1 VGQEARPLEPS
12 AEPNN
17 TTFVFLPPSG
27 DPNFEDIID
36 PEQVNTLFGS
46 STNIIVS
53 QIDTETLAP
62 IISTGSSRVPD
73 IQAVGRPSHQRDT
86 FLRQKPW
93 DTLFSSRIKPPRYSL
108 FGNQTSM
115 DDQEDHNNVRHGEE
129 EEAGNQT
136 ETTFGFPILDTTP
149 NVNMKNIPLS
159 ALPTFYGKRSED
171 PDTFLFEFDILCRSY
186 NYLQDAQKLKL
197 FPATLKDSA
206 LRWFMG
212 LGESSI
218 RSWEAMKDIFLKK
231 YQDYCK
237 TKESR
242 NDIFKVQQLE
252 DENLEDYMERF
263 AYISQKSKYH
273 DLPDDAVR
281 ALFLK
286 GISEEYLEIL
296 NLMASGDISHKPF
309 SEICE
314 MCKNYSRSRA
324 KTGKNVRDPYNRNL
338 KPVSSGGITRVEIGN
353 LLENFKT
360 DILSTIGSQLDT
372 LKIKKKQEEENAT
385 MSIYCPRCRRKHSS
399 RECPLDNISVCGFCT
414 EDHSTEKCPSL
425 PVC

>member
-1 VGQEARPLEPS
+1 
-12 AEPNN
+12 
-17 TTFVFLPPSG
+17 
-27 DPNFEDIID
+27 
-36 PEQVNTLFGS
+36 
-46 STNIIVS
+46 
-53 QIDTETLAP
+53 
-62 IISTGSSRVPD
+62 
-73 IQAVGRPSHQRDT
+73 
-86 FLRQKPW
+86 
-93 DTLFSSRIKPPRYSL
+93 
-108 FGNQTSM
+108 M

-242 NDIFKVQQLE
+242 NDIFKIQQLE

-263 AYISQKSKYH
+263 GYISQKSKYH

-281 ALFLK
+281 DLFLK

-309 SEICE
+309 AEICE

-324 KTGKNVRDPYNRNL
+324 KTERMFG
-338 KPVSSGGITRVEIGN
+338 
-353 LLENFKT
+353 
-360 DILSTIGSQLDT
+360 T
-372 LKIKKKQEEENAT
+372 LIIET
-385 MSIYCPRCRRKHSS
+385 
-399 RECPLDNISVCGFCT
+399 
-414 EDHSTEKCPSL
+414 
-425 PVC
+425 